1 MALAAV
7 KFFLGQDEAPGAGS
21 DDEEDDLEERVA
33 GPTKAELYAAHKKV
47 RHILLIVLIAKG
59 CFQSEFAR
67 STAG

>member
-47 RHILLIVLIAKG
+47 RHVLLVLK
-59 CFQSEFAR
+59 FE
-67 STAG
+67 